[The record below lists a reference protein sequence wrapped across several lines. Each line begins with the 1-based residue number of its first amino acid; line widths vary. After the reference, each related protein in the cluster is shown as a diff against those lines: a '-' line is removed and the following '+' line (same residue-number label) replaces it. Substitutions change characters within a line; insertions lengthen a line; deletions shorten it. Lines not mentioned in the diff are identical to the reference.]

1 MPGLP
6 VACYPAAVCLLPRC
20 YLLCS
25 RRCYLSSAARLC
37 PAASVVCDLYCYLP
51 CALLLC
57 CCSAASAAPHLL
69 SDLSGVPELPAV
81 PRNPQNKTNLKTRCA
96 EFARCTRTNPPDLI
110 RRYAWIACCL
120 LPSCCLP
127 VTPLLLAL
135 FPPLLSITAVRCCR
149 LLLLC
154 YRCCWLLLSALPSTA
169 TAASTACL
177 PFRCCCRL
185 PFLSLLLLPAPN
197 FYFFC
202 NHGDIFFCNH
212 GDIFFLQPWSLLGW
226 TGGDS
231 HSFRVTFIPTPN
243 DSRIHAFTFASSG
256 THAFRMRRGCTDAC
270 AHDVIYPTRTHD
282 SRCDRRSS
290 SIIHHRR
297 CDPTMMLAVDL
308 TLIR

>member
-25 RRCYLSSAARLC
+25 RRCSPLLLSAA
-37 PAASVVCDLYCYLP
+37 AACCCSVTAAVGYCYLP
-51 CALLLC
+51 
-57 CCSAASAAPHLL
+57 
-69 SDLSGVPELPAV
+69 
-81 PRNPQNKTNLKTRCA
+81 
-96 EFARCTRTNPPDLI
+96 
-110 RRYAWIACCL
+110 Y
-120 LPSCCLP
+120 
-127 VTPLLLAL
+127 
-135 FPPLLSITAVRCCR
+135 R
-149 LLLLC
+149 LLLL
-154 YRCCWLLLSALPSTA
+154 LPLPPA
-169 TAASTACL
+169 FPFAAAAACHS
-177 PFRCCCRL
+177 FHCCCC
-185 PFLSLLLLPAPN
+185 LLRI
-197 FYFFC
+197 F
-202 NHGDIFFCNH
+202 IFFATMETFFFATMETF
-212 GDIFFLQPWSLLGW
+212 FFLQPWSLLGW

-256 THAFRMRRGCTDAC
+256 AHAFRMRRGCTDAC